1 MVRASQRPD
10 SSQDW
15 PPGSTRPLPS
25 EISVG
30 RPTKVSLRIAD
41 RLHHWHRL
49 GRVKSVVLRVRF
61 GNLISDYDQIE
72 VEWNGRLLPE
82 SILQKSE
89 MTYRPTGNVSTGHA
103 IGPYGYAFDYHLGS
117 EHFPNRAATGYRS
130 SS

>member
-1 MVRASQRPD
+1 M
-10 SSQDW
+10 
-15 PPGSTRPLPS
+15 
-25 EISVG
+25 
-30 RPTKVSLRIAD
+30 
-41 RLHHWHRL
+41 
-49 GRVKSVVLRVRF
+49 VLRVRF

-117 EHFPNRAATGYRS
+117 EHFPEPGRNRVQVKLLKRDSNLVVNLSVRQVDCRIRYRYHRHFEGQPIQY
-130 SS
+130 